1 MMAYLQLAFLYLF
14 NLVIEGLFLIFKPV
28 LCFFL
33 KRIKYQDSLIAEGQ
47 ALDGGILFHA
57 ASMGEVNA
65 LKPLILALLKQKP
78 NTKIAVTTTTVNGL
92 KAASV
97 IHPSVYSRLS
107 VFDIY
112 SLRKKQLKTFN
123 PGLLCVMETE
133 IWPNLLLLARSQK
146 IPVLF
151 INARLSERSVKR
163 LRAIRPL
170 LKILERPICEIM
182 AKSEEDAQRFEQ
194 LFDTKITVAGNLKFA
209 ALPIE
214 IDAAGLRQ
222 KWGFATSDLIICAG
236 STRPGEEQLLLKA
249 FSKLQHEYP
258 HVKLII
264 VPRHLNRMD
273 EIVKLLE
280 GFSYRLFSDEREQA
294 GSAPIF
300 VLDAMGWLN
309 HAYSICDIAVVGGS
323 FYNFG
328 GHNPV
333 EPANFGKPI
342 LMGPHH
348 SSCVESVEALLQD
361 EAILVVDKKEL
372 DDKLTFLLDNPL
384 QREKMGERARKVIS
398 RFQDSLDKYLQGV
411 KRCKN

>member
-1 MMAYLQLAFLYLF
+1 M
-14 NLVIEGLFLIFKPV
+14 
-28 LCFFL
+28 
-33 KRIKYQDSLIAEGQ
+33 
-47 ALDGGILFHA
+47 
-57 ASMGEVNA
+57 
-65 LKPLILALLKQKP
+65 
-78 NTKIAVTTTTVNGL
+78 
-92 KAASV
+92 
-97 IHPSVYSRLS
+97 
-107 VFDIY
+107 FDIY

-194 LFDTKITVAGNLKFA
+194 IFDTKITVAGNLKFA

-280 GFSYRLFSDEREQA
+280 GFSYRLFSDEREQVQRSHLRP
-294 GSAPIF
+294 G
-300 VLDAMGWLN
+300 
-309 HAYSICDIAVVGGS
+309 CDGLA
-323 FYNFG
+323 
-328 GHNPV
+328 
-333 EPANFGKPI
+333 
-342 LMGPHH
+342 
-348 SSCVESVEALLQD
+348 Q
-361 EAILVVDKKEL
+361 
-372 DDKLTFLLDNPL
+372 
-384 QREKMGERARKVIS
+384 S
-398 RFQDSLDKYLQGV
+398 RL
-411 KRCKN
+411 